1 MILTCNG
8 CICYE
13 TGDLRLLVQPR
24 VSTHGRPY
32 EQYVVASEEFSRVS
46 RLTGSMVP
54 GCQRH
59 NRTMTAVGDSFITRM
74 VSNRLRELNGD
85 GTRLRSSD
93 MVPLPV
99 KKPSSLDQSE
109 QCVYKDTSSLLNITL
124 SSPTHSPSPPLAK
137 QPNPTPPRCL
147 SPGTEAQSPT
157 SSP

>member
-1 MILTCNG
+1 MIRTCNG

-32 EQYVVASEEFSRVS
+32 EQHVVASEGFSRVS

-54 GCQRH
+54 GCQCH

-74 VSNRLRELNGD
+74 VSNRLRKLNGG

-99 KKPSSLDQSE
+99 KKPSSLGQSE
-109 QCVYKDTSSLLNITL
+109 QCVYKDITL

-137 QPNPTPPRCL
+137 RPNPTPPRCL

-157 SSP
+157 SPP